1 MPTFQSNPIRP
12 SKLARTVK
20 KYPLLFGAPFCL
32 IIVCASFGM
41 QAFTQ
46 TRYDLQDRKI
56 KQISDEQALGLG
68 RAKKKIDIREEY
80 FKLSAVSDHDWEQ
93 KRITR
98 PPGLPE
104 WGVPPTESTVPK
116 NAKS

>member
-1 MPTFQSNPIRP
+1 MPTFQSNPVNQ
-12 SKLARTVK
+12 SKLARTIRR
-20 KYPLLFGAPFCL
+20 YPLLFGVPFCL
-32 IIVCASFGM
+32 IIVGASFGM

-68 RAKKKIDIREEY
+68 RAKRKLDIREEY
-80 FKLSAVSDHDWEQ
+80 FKLSAVNDNDWEQ
-93 KRITR
+93 KRIAR

-104 WGVPPTESTVPK
+104 WGVPPIEPTVPE
-116 NAKS
+116 NVKS

>member
-1 MPTFQSNPIRP
+1 MPAFQSNPVSP
-12 SKLARTVK
+12 SKLARTIK

-32 IIVCASFGM
+32 IIVGASFGM

-46 TRYDLQDRKI
+46 TRYDLQDRKT

-68 RAKKKIDIREEY
+68 KAKKKLDIREEY
-80 FKLSAVSDHDWEQ
+80 FRLSAVSNDDWEQ
-93 KRITR
+93 KRIAR

-104 WGVPPTESTVPK
+104 WGVPPTEPTVPK
-116 NAKS
+116 NAKP